1 MKDQLAL
8 LPELLAAH
16 LGLSLVALAL
26 GIVISVP
33 TGILV
38 TRYRRLEGPIV
49 GAAGVLQTIPSL
61 ALLAFMVPALAALGL
76 SSIGYLP
83 ALIGLSL
90 YSLLPILRNTV
101 TGLAGV
107 DPAVIEAAQGVGMT
121 AQESLRRVELPLALP
136 VIVAGIRTSAVWT
149 VGTATLSTPVG
160 APSLGNYIFGGLQT
174 RNYGSVVLGCAASA
188 ILALTM
194 DRLVQLLMRGVEQ
207 RRRRLTILSLGGF
220 ALLSICATVPILRTV
235 LTSEERAI
243 VIGAKTFSENYILA
257 HLLAEQTRRQTG
269 LPTRTLESLGSTVVF
284 DALVNGQI
292 DGYVDYSGTLWST
305 VLKHGD
311 PRPDREALLARVTTE
326 LREKYGILVVG
337 RFGFENTY
345 ALAIRRDD
353 ARRLSLRRL
362 GDLAP
367 HVPGMRMGGDYEIFQ
382 RAEWRSIVSTYNLS
396 FAEQRVMDPSLMYEA
411 IKSRQVDV
419 IAGYSTDGRIAAYDL
434 VALEDDRGA
443 LPPYDAVILVSARL
457 QREHPEVVEALRQLA
472 GRIDAPTMQQLNRG
486 VDEEKRTPAA
496 VAKSFLNGVN

>member
-1 MKDQLAL
+1 
-8 LPELLAAH
+8 
-16 LGLSLVALAL
+16 
-26 GIVISVP
+26 
-33 TGILV
+33 
-38 TRYRRLEGPIV
+38 
-49 GAAGVLQTIPSL
+49 
-61 ALLAFMVPALAALGL
+61 
-76 SSIGYLP
+76 
-83 ALIGLSL
+83 
-90 YSLLPILRNTV
+90 
-101 TGLAGV
+101 
-107 DPAVIEAAQGVGMT
+107 
-121 AQESLRRVELPLALP
+121 

-174 RNYGSVVLGCAASA
+174 RNYGSVVLGCVASA
-188 ILALTM
+188 VLALTM

-207 RRRRLTILSLGGF
+207 RRRRLTVLSMIGF
-220 ALLSICATVPILRTV
+220 ALLSVCALVPLLRSV

-257 HLLAEQTRRQTG
+257 HILADQTRRQTG

-311 PRPDREALLARVTTE
+311 PRPDREALLARVTAE
-326 LREKYGILVVG
+326 LQEKYGILVVG

-382 RAEWRSIVSTYNLS
+382 REEWSSIVSTYNLS

-443 LPPYDAVILVSARL
+443 LPPYDAVILVSTRL
-457 QREHPEVVEALRQLA
+457 LREHPQVVEALRQLG
-472 GRIDAPTMQQLNRG
+472 GRIDAPTMQRLNRG
-486 VDEEKRTPAA
+486 VDEEKRTPAE
-496 VAKSFLNGVN
+496 VAKSFLDGTN